1 MFPFSLDKFIEDI
14 LLEDIGTGDHS
25 ALSCIPAT
33 AMGKARLLVKD
44 TGILAGVEL
53 AQHIFAKVDP
63 NLQITVFLGDGTA
76 VKHGDV
82 VLTVEGSEQSILQAE
97 RIVLNCMQRMSAIA
111 TLTHQF
117 VQAIAGTG
125 ARILDTRKT
134 TPGFRYIEKWAVRI
148 GGGTNHRFG
157 LYDMI
162 MIKDNH
168 HDFCGGVTKAI
179 ERANAYIT
187 EKKLDIKIE
196 IEVRN
201 LAELQEVLKVGKV
214 DRIMFDNFTPQLMI
228 QAVAMVGG
236 RFETEASGGITLDT
250 VRSYAETGVD
260 FVSVGALTHSYKS
273 MDLSLKAM

>member
-134 TPGFRYIEKWAVRI
+134 TPGFRHIEKWAVRI

-179 ERANAYIT
+179 ERANAYIA
-187 EKKLDIKIE
+187 EKKLNIKIE

-214 DRIMFDNFTPQLMI
+214 DRIMFDNFTPQLML
-228 QAVAMVGG
+228 QAVAIVGG

>member
-134 TPGFRYIEKWAVRI
+134 TPCFRHIEKWAVRI

-179 ERANAYIT
+179 ERANAYIA

-201 LAELQEVLKVGKV
+201 LAELQDVLNIGKV
-214 DRIMFDNFTPQLMI
+214 DRIMFDNFTPQLMR
-228 QAVAMVGG
+228 QAVAMVDG

-260 FVSVGALTHSYKS
+260 FVSVGGLTHSYKS

>member
-63 NLQITVFLGDGTA
+63 NLHITVFLNDGTA

-134 TPGFRYIEKWAVRI
+134 TPGFRHIEKWAVRI

-179 ERANAYIT
+179 ERANAYIA
-187 EKKLDIKIE
+187 EKKLNIKIE

-214 DRIMFDNFTPQLMI
+214 DRIMFDNFTPQLML
-228 QAVAMVGG
+228 QAVAIVGG

>member
-25 ALSCIPAT
+25 ALSCIPPT
-33 AMGKARLLVKD
+33 AMGKAQLLVKD
-44 TGILAGVEL
+44 TGILAGVEM
-53 AQHIFAKVDP
+53 AQHIFRKVDP
-63 NLQITVFLGDGTA
+63 NLQITVFLNDGA
-76 VKHGDV
+76 SIKHGDV
-82 VLTVEGSEQSILQAE
+82 VLIVAGKEQSILQAE
-97 RIVLNCMQRMSAIA
+97 RIVLNCIQRMSAIA
-111 TLTHQF
+111 TLTNSF

-134 TPGFRYIEKWAVRI
+134 TPGFRYLEKWAVRI
-148 GGGTNHRFG
+148 GGGTNHRMG

-168 HDFCGGVTKAI
+168 HDFCGGITQAI
-179 ERANAYIT
+179 ERANTYIE
-187 EKKLDIKIE
+187 EKMLPIKIE

-201 LAELQEVLKVGKV
+201 LAELQEVLNIGRVH
-214 DRIMFDNFTPQLMI
+214 RIMFDNFTPQLMS
-228 QAVAMVGG
+228 QAVAMVGK

-260 FVSVGALTHSYKS
+260 FVSVGALTHSYNS

>member
-63 NLQITVFLGDGTA
+63 NLQITVFLNDGTA
-76 VKHGDV
+76 VKYGDV

-179 ERANAYIT
+179 ERANAYIA
-187 EKKLDIKIE
+187 EKKLNIKIE

-201 LAELQEVLKVGKV
+201 LAELQEVLNIGKV
-214 DRIMFDNFTPQLMI
+214 DRIMFDNFTPQLMR
-228 QAVAMVGG
+228 QAVAMVEG

>member
-63 NLQITVFLGDGTA
+63 NLHITLFLNDGTA

-134 TPGFRYIEKWAVRI
+134 TPGFRHIEKWAVRI

>member
-134 TPGFRYIEKWAVRI
+134 TPGFRHIEKWAVRI

-179 ERANAYIT
+179 ERANAYIA
-187 EKKLDIKIE
+187 EKKLNIKIE

-201 LAELQEVLKVGKV
+201 LAELQEVLNIGKV

>member
-134 TPGFRYIEKWAVRI
+134 TPGFRHIEKWAVRI

-201 LAELQEVLKVGKV
+201 LAELQEVLNIGKV

>member
-63 NLQITVFLGDGTA
+63 NLQITVFLNDGTA

-134 TPGFRYIEKWAVRI
+134 TPGFRHIEKWAVRI

-179 ERANAYIT
+179 ERANAYIA

-201 LAELQEVLKVGKV
+201 LAELQEVLNIGKV

>member
-134 TPGFRYIEKWAVRI
+134 TPGFRHIEKWAVRI

-179 ERANAYIT
+179 ERANAYIA
-187 EKKLDIKIE
+187 EKKLNIKIE

-201 LAELQEVLKVGKV
+201 LAELQEVLNIGKV
-214 DRIMFDNFTPQLMI
+214 DRIMFDNFTD
-228 QAVAMVGG
+228 
-236 RFETEASGGITLDT
+236 RK
-250 VRSYAETGVD
+250 
-260 FVSVGALTHSYKS
+260 SVV
-273 MDLSLKAM
+273 

>member
-33 AMGKARLLVKD
+33 AMGKAQLLVKD

-63 NLQITVFLGDGTA
+63 NLQITVFLNDGTA
-76 VKHGDV
+76 VKYGDV

-134 TPGFRYIEKWAVRI
+134 TPGFRHIEKWAVRI

-179 ERANAYIT
+179 ERANAYIA
-187 EKKLDIKIE
+187 EKKLNIKIE

-214 DRIMFDNFTPQLMI
+214 DRIMFDNFTPQLML
-228 QAVAMVGG
+228 QAVAIVGG